1 MEGGESAD
9 GMRPLHPNHVTLLR
23 IRFALFA
30 LILLTA
36 AVVGDVVVSR
46 ETGWPFGAISAA
58 GLVLGLASVLVM
70 PRRRYR
76 AWRWRM
82 DEDEIRIASG
92 VMISSDTVV
101 PFGRVQHIDVLRGP
115 LQRGLGLASLVLHTA
130 GTRSAAVLLPG
141 LDANEAERMRDHIRG
156 KIREELA

>member
-1 MEGGESAD
+1 MLD
-9 GMRPLHPNHVTLLR
+9 GMRPLHPNQVKLLR
-23 IRFALFA
+23 IRFALFGLA
-30 LILLTA
+30 LFAA
-36 AVVGDVVVSR
+36 AVAADVVVAR
-46 ETGWPFGAISAA
+46 ETELPWGAISAA
-58 GLVLGLASVLVM
+58 GLLIALAAMLVM

-76 AWRWRM
+76 AWGWRM

-115 LQRGLGLASLVLHTA
+115 LQRGYSLASLVLHTA
-130 GTRSAAVLLPG
+130 GTRSAAVMLPG
-141 LDANEAERMRDHIRG
+141 LEAEEAERMRDHIRG

>member
-1 MEGGESAD
+1 MSDD
-9 GMRPLHPNHVTLLR
+9 GMRPLHPNHLTLLR
-23 IRFALFA
+23 MRFAVFA
-30 LILLTA
+30 LVLLAA
-36 AVVGDVVVSR
+36 AVLADVLVAR
-46 ETGWPFGAISAA
+46 ETEAPFGRIAAA
-58 GLVLGLASVLVM
+58 GLVLGVLAVLVL
-70 PRRRYR
+70 PRRRFR
-76 AWRWRM
+76 AWGWRM
-82 DEDEIRIASG
+82 DEDEIRILSG

-141 LDANEAERMRDHIRG
+141 LEADEAERMRDHIRG

>member
-1 MEGGESAD
+1 MSEG
-9 GMRPLHPNHVTLLR
+9 MQPLHPNQLKLLR
-23 IRFALFA
+23 LRFAAFALFLLA
-30 LILLTA
+30 AAVAGDVIASRETDFPFGVIAAAGLLLGILILLA
-36 AVVGDVVVSR
+36 
-46 ETGWPFGAISAA
+46 
-58 GLVLGLASVLVM
+58 M
-70 PRRRYR
+70 PKRRYR
-76 AWRWRM
+76 AWGWRM

-141 LDANEAERMRDHIRG
+141 LEAGEAERMRDHIRG
-156 KIREELA
+156 KIREELV